1 MTAFIIIFTIVVCY
15 IVVEWIIS
23 ALSINLLRK
32 YGRCSSRWLSSLE
45 EIRSLRLLIR
55 DPRTSKE
62 DVKWAK
68 FYLGYQTWGFG
79 AIALLIVITAVCISL
94 HWIE

>member
-1 MTAFIIIFTIVVCY
+1 MVAFIITFTSVACY
-15 IVVEWIIS
+15 IVMGWIIS
-23 ALSINLLRK
+23 FLSINLLRK
-32 YGRCSSRWLSSLE
+32 NGRCGSGWLSSLE
-45 EIRSLRLLIR
+45 ELRRLRLLIR

-68 FYLGYQTWGFG
+68 FYFGYQTWGFG
-79 AIALLIVITAVCISL
+79 AIALLIIIMSICAAL

>member
-1 MTAFIIIFTIVVCY
+1 MVAFIITFTIVACY
-15 IVVEWIIS
+15 VVMGWIII
-23 ALSINLLRK
+23 AQSINLLRK
-32 YGRCSSRWLSSLE
+32 YGRCGSDWMPSLE
-45 EIRSLRLLIR
+45 ILRRLRLLIR

-68 FYLGYQTWGFG
+68 FYWGYQTWGFG
-79 AIALLIVITAVCISL
+79 TIALLIIIMWICFAL

>member
-1 MTAFIIIFTIVVCY
+1 MTAFIIIYTIVVCY
-15 IVVEWIIS
+15 IVVGWIIT

-32 YGRCSSRWLSSLE
+32 YGRCGSHWLFFLE
-45 EIRSLRLLIR
+45 ELRSLRLLIR

-68 FYLGYQTWGFG
+68 FYYGYQTWGFG
-79 AIALLIVITAVCISL
+79 AIALLIIITGVCIAL
-94 HWIE
+94 HWIK